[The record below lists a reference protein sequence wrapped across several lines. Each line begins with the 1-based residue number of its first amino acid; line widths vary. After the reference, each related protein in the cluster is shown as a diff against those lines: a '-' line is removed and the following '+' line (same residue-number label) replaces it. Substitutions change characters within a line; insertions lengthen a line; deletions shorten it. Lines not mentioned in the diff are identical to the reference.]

1 MLRTEPKIACLSARR
16 GPSDMAELIRLA
28 LSVVWIS
35 GICWT
40 MDRGLGY
47 GLVYLAASVVVALMI
62 DARERKKGN

>member
-1 MLRTEPKIACLSARR
+1 
-16 GPSDMAELIRLA
+16 MAELIRLA